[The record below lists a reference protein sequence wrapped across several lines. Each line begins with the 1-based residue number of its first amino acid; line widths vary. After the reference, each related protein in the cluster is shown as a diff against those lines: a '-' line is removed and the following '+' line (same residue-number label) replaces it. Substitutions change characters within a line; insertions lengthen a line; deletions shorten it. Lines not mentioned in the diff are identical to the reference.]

1 MNIYITHNLGYNHF
15 QIYHIGN
22 RDAKQCRLSLKL
34 QLSGQTS
41 NFVQCMGPKCEQR
54 LAYASGG
61 YGLEICT
68 MPINIVLFYCTLLQ
82 TSLSNPV
89 TRRTASSLTVFLIG
103 HNFET
108 IISGEMLSTPTQCH
122 TL

>member
-1 MNIYITHNLGYNHF
+1 
-15 QIYHIGN
+15 
-22 RDAKQCRLSLKL
+22 
-34 QLSGQTS
+34 
-41 NFVQCMGPKCEQR
+41 MGPKCEQR

-61 YGLEICT
+61 YGLEILEICT

-122 TL
+122 TSVIYDNTGQKTCHNSILFANNKHQYRK